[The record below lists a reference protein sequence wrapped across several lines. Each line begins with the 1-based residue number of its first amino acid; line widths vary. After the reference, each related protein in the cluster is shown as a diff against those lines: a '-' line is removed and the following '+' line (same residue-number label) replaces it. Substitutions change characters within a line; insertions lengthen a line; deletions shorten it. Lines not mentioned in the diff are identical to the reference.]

1 MHNIILKSA
10 SEWGAFFVEK
20 RNRCYENH
28 QNKSGGKPFIY
39 KWLILIKSL
48 DFAII
53 FVGYETKKE
62 MTETEKEQ
70 KKSIFRHLGKNF
82 EGYKKY
88 TVLTMVFG
96 CAEVMLEVLIPMLM
110 SVIVDGGLYREEEFM
125 LSWLFPVELVAERN
139 RFVMTVGLIMVCVAI
154 VSMMCGLFAAK
165 FSALASQGFA
175 KNLRSSLLE
184 KIQSF
189 SFANTDRFSTSSLI
203 TRATTDVNTMR
214 MTMQQVLRTL
224 MRSPIMIVMATVMA
238 FTIAPHLAIVFV
250 FCIPILAGI
259 LAVLIKTGQPR
270 FKRMLRKMDAMNKAV
285 QENLVNS
292 RVVKAYVRGDY
303 ESGRF
308 RETAE
313 DLRNAQLASSRLFT
327 MTGPIQM
334 LIMWGCT
341 IIILF
346 LGGKE
351 IIFENTGLLTGELVS
366 MVSYTTQAVSSL
378 TMLSWLVMSLSRAQA
393 SLVRIN
399 EVLDEEVDI
408 TDGPS
413 DAEVAD
419 GSVDFE
425 DVCFSY
431 TGEADKLELF
441 HINLHINSGETMGII
456 GGTGEGKSTLVNLIP
471 RFYDSLS
478 GTVKVGGTDV
488 REYKLENL
496 RNGVSMVLQNG
507 SLFSG
512 TIADNLRWGDPD
524 ATPEQMKEAC
534 WIACADE
541 FIDRFKDGYETM
553 LEQDGANLSGGQRQR
568 LRIARAVIKHPK
580 ILILD
585 DSTSACDMTTDEH
598 IRRALH
604 NSLPGTTKIII
615 AQRIASIMTCDRI
628 AVLDEGKLS
637 DVGTHSELMERS
649 AIYRDV
655 YESQMREEEEQNA
668 EN

>member
-1 MHNIILKSA
+1 MK
-10 SEWGAFFVEK
+10 
-20 RNRCYENH
+20 
-28 QNKSGGKPFIY
+28 Q
-39 KWLILIKSL
+39 
-48 DFAII
+48 
-53 FVGYETKKE
+53 KKE
-62 MTETEKEQ
+62 MAAIENQ
-70 KKSIFRHLGKNF
+70 SKKSIFRHLGKNLK
-82 EGYKKY
+82 GYRAF
-88 TVLTMVFG
+88 TALTMVFG

-125 LSWLFPVELVAERN
+125 LREFFPQALIDDRN
-139 RFVMTVGLIMVCVAI
+139 RFVITVGLIMVIVAI
-154 VSMMCGLFAAK
+154 LSMTCGLLAAR
-165 FSALASQGFA
+165 FSALASQGFS

-203 TRATTDVNTMR
+203 TRATTDVNTLR
-214 MTMQQVLRTL
+214 MTMQHFLRVL

-238 FTIAPHLAIVFV
+238 FAIAPRLAVIFL
-250 FCIPILAGI
+250 FCIPILGAI
-259 LAVLIKTGQPR
+259 LAVLMKIGQPR
-270 FKRMLRKMDAMNKAV
+270 FKRMLVKMDAMNRAV
-285 QENLVNS
+285 QENLVSS

-303 ESGRF
+303 ESERF
-308 RETAE
+308 RDTAD

-334 LIMWGCT
+334 VIMWTCT

-351 IIFENTGLLTGELVS
+351 IIFEKTGLLTGELVS

-378 TMLSWLVMSLSRAQA
+378 TMLSWLVMSMSRAQA
-393 SLVRIN
+393 SLNRIN
-399 EVLDEEVDI
+399 EVLDEKVDI
-408 TDGPS
+408 VDGPS
-413 DAEVAD
+413 DAVVSD

-431 TGEADKLELF
+431 TGEEDKLELS
-441 HINLHINSGETMGII
+441 HIDLHIKSGETMGII

-471 RFYDSLS
+471 RFYDALS
-478 GTVKVGGTDV
+478 GTVKVGGISVKD
-488 REYKLENL
+488 YKLENL
-496 RNGVSMVLQNG
+496 RDGVSMVLQNG

-512 TIADNLRWGDPD
+512 TIADNLRWGDPN
-524 ATPEQMKEAC
+524 ATMEQMKEAC
-534 WIACADE
+534 YIACADE
-541 FIDRFKDGYETM
+541 FIDTFKDGYETV

-568 LRIARAVIKHPK
+568 LRIARAIVKHPK

-604 NSLPGTTKIII
+604 NSMPGTTKIII

-628 AVLDEGKLS
+628 AILDEGKLS
-637 DVGTHSELMERS
+637 DVGTHEELMARS
-649 AIYRDV
+649 TIYRDV
-655 YESQMREEEEQNA
+655 YDSQMREEEKQNA
-668 EN
+668 ES